1 MPSEFSLYS
10 ARSAVN
16 LRIVFAPL
24 EEVGANRPLA
34 GTGERHITSRR
45 AITECDSLP
54 EIISIREVYIKECTW
69 RRRLGAN
76 VLGLALRRSS
86 QTVPSLKL
94 EMSCSLVIDR
104 VKLLIVEAN
113 RRLDLLSAILS
124 LIPQ

>member
-24 EEVGANRPLA
+24 EEMGANRPLA

-54 EIISIREVYIKECTW
+54 EIISIREVYIKRMYLASKT
-69 RRRLGAN
+69 RRERVRLGASQIQSN
-76 VLGLALRRSS
+76 RS
-86 QTVPSLKL
+86 
-94 EMSCSLVIDR
+94 EF
-104 VKLLIVEAN
+104 EA
-113 RRLDLLSAILS
+113 
-124 LIPQ
+124 